1 MFCFGCACLI
11 QDIQGWGFGQAIIVG
26 AILSAALTS
35 RCLTFQTTASPLF
48 HLLVDT
54 WKLDNCL
61 GFRCLLVKVGLLG
74 FLQFATI
81 IMLWSPQF
89 EDHPNQQSV
98 ALIRFFWV
106 NFVENMRQALLC
118 LVWCHMVVFLA
129 IHLLI
134 FQLLKAVTSSRAR
147 ANFWTLHC
155 ATRKGQEIFEFE
167 LWKEKY
173 FQDLFDN
180 NNNPCDYSQNCT
192 VYTVIVSNFWFWVGI
207 SEKKKGLH
215 RTLHIPSS
223 DTKAPAASHQ
233 NVAALLLAT
242 QNAPRFAR
250 PKNPGIPGNFPVV
263 DGGVGFSWWDP
274 GGWKKIKRI
283 IDSCH
288 IQRLMEN
295 HSWVSYDN
303 SSTSQ
308 SKGAFKQ
315 RDFCPS
321 FNMCSPVT
329 NQVSHEILLRV

>member
-98 ALIRFFWV
+98 TLIRFFWV

-207 SEKKKGLH
+207 SEKKKGCTAPFISLH
-215 RTLHIPSS
+215 LTPRHLQPVIKTLQRFCWPPKMLQGLRGQRIPAYLG
-223 DTKAPAASHQ
+223 TFRW
-233 NVAALLLAT
+233 LME
-242 QNAPRFAR
+242 
-250 PKNPGIPGNFPVV
+250 GW
-263 DGGVGFSWWDP
+263 GFSWWDP
-274 GGWKKIKRI
+274 GGWKKSKGSYVHVIFRDLWRI
-283 IDSCH
+283 IH
-288 IQRLMEN
+288 EYLMITLQLRN
-295 HSWVSYDN
+295 QKVHLYKKNLILPIFQHVL
-303 SSTSQ
+303 TSKIIK
-308 SKGAFKQ
+308 SPM
-315 RDFCPS
+315 RFC
-321 FNMCSPVT
+321 
-329 NQVSHEILLRV
+329 

>member
-81 IMLWSPQF
+81 VMLWSPQF

-98 ALIRFFWV
+98 TLIRFFWV

-207 SEKKKGLH
+207 SEKKKRVAPH
-215 RTLHIPSS
+215 PSYPFIWHQGTCS
-223 DTKAPAASHQ
+223 QSSKRCSAFVGHPKCSKVCAAKESRHTWE
-233 NVAALLLAT
+233 L
-242 QNAPRFAR
+242 
-250 PKNPGIPGNFPVV
+250 
-263 DGGVGFSWWDP
+263 S
-274 GGWKKIKRI
+274 GGWWRGGFFHGGILEVGKKSKGSYVHVIFRDLWRI
-283 IDSCH
+283 IH
-288 IQRLMEN
+288 EYLITLQLRNQKVHLN
-295 HSWVSYDN
+295 NVIFAHL
-303 SSTSQ
+303 STCAHQ
-308 SKGAFKQ
+308 
-315 RDFCPS
+315 
-321 FNMCSPVT
+321 
-329 NQVSHEILLRV
+329 